1 MRRRKKGKTRRW
13 TDDSHRAP
21 RLEHFHPST
30 GRRMTRTAPSSGASA
45 TPGPRHPASTDQ
57 DCSRH
62 LHAPNSHPPET
73 DPLQHPIGGS
83 KWTHHPLSPLDS
95 LGFSVCPESVRGVC
109 VPTAKAG
116 NPGTRGFSKGAI
128 PQAHARMARNLGN
141 RAVCRRLQAAWGRL
155 LSHRFAGCRAGRSSS
170 RAPTGPFPRGAKN
183 SGPIS
188 KRA

>member
-1 MRRRKKGKTRRW
+1 MFRRLYDEKKSIADIPSKVWQKYWNGAKISTDAREAICRYAAYLDYKQQMLKNGGK
-13 TDDSHRAP
+13 P
-21 RLEHFHPST
+21 LNF
-30 GRRMTRTAPSSGASA
+30 GASK
-45 TPGPRHPASTDQ
+45 
-57 DCSRH
+57 
-62 LHAPNSHPPET
+62 PET
-73 DPLQHPIGGS
+73 IMALES
-83 KWTHHPLSPLDS
+83 
-95 LGFSVCPESVRGVC
+95 SVCPESVRGVC

>member
-1 MRRRKKGKTRRW
+1 MDGRQPPCATSRALPPQHRE
-13 TDDSHRAP
+13 TDDAHGTEFRGQCNA
-21 RLEHFHPST
+21 R
-30 GRRMTRTAPSSGASA
+30 PSSS
-45 TPGPRHPASTDQ
+45 TQSTDQ